1 MTINEIQNELNGY
14 QSELEKIME
23 TDDIN
28 ALVERIAKTAGYHAR
43 TGYLLAEAKR
53 LLRLKKSD
61 EISNMVRT
69 IAKEGHLSGKAQ
81 NALVD
86 SIAIQENYV
95 VDWADRIN
103 SMCVHQIDVIRTL
116 ISKEK
121 AEMQMNNFIA
131 KAE

>member
-1 MTINEIQNELNGY
+1 MTINEIENELKGY
-14 QSELEKIME
+14 QSELESIIE

-28 ALVERIAKTAGYHAR
+28 SLVARIATTAGYHAR

-131 KAE
+131 KNE